1 MQPGILPS
9 RIVHRRMG
17 MQALD
22 EIRVRQHHL
31 SVGFH
36 ILQQRLIALNHD
48 MQVRQSQLVELS
60 DQIAI
65 PVGLTLWRSLLTS
78 PFVSESKRIRT

>member
-17 MQALD
+17 TQALD

-36 ILQQRLIALNHD
+36 ILQQRLIALIHD
-48 MQVRQSQLVELS
+48 MQVRQS
-60 DQIAI
+60 
-65 PVGLTLWRSLLTS
+65 
-78 PFVSESKRIRT
+78 